1 MKSVFIIKDRLMK
14 PYMVVTVL
22 PGGTEFKPLTS
33 SARDLVKFF
42 EKDYLNTP
50 IKKSELVQALD
61 ATMEIEGPMPLNGVT
76 RAKISA
82 LTSSSDKEPKV
93 AEGKMLPVISLSEV
107 VLTDVTDEEFF
118 NVVSYKASAFL
129 ADRTRTSIQYEIKGV
144 RAVWDASL
152 AIPGTDRRGG
162 WRCPVGTRYGGQIT
176 DRFGRSCG
184 WGVARRIANEIADLG
199 ERIENVDDRRRGRR
213 LERRNNRMARRLAQ
227 DAGQGGRVERGARR
241 IAEAL
246 DGGNAPSAESIKPQR
261 RQGPVRRRGLVDE
274 VIDGFRQGQQDVIG
288 QNRRPRPRAEAAT
301 PEAPVAPRRPRQPRL
316 RPSEQRRMERE
327 IVEPNAPRTAEPAAP
342 RRPRRGRDLPNQN
355 GMRGPERVNMTTR
368 EAEAEMRRLRQIEA
382 GERLTPQQARDAQ
395 VSENFPDYVNRK
407 YGEYARNVR
416 QINEGGGRAGML
428 TRREWYEINKDNL
441 RGAWG
446 NVHRRE
452 APLDFEPPA
461 PRRARR
467 APARAVSTI
476 TLGSKWTK
484 NNDGSWE
491 RDGYKL
497 TMTVGRD
504 GVIERMVI
512 EAPDGG
518 KNEMLY
524 GGGRGTETLNNAV
537 DTFLQTAKQL
547 AEGRRARNEN
557 GGRTPSR
564 RPAGRAPRR
573 RAATANAARSATR
586 RPKPADVPE
595 ARPARPARATRR
607 VNSGPTDAFNHAGVR
622 FRGMDAARRRADML
636 ALRENEPHHVVKYN
650 EDLALYILNDA
661 QLDQLRNNGSL
672 DGKYEILERRDPPA
686 PTRVR
691 PPQPP
696 ARPNTAPEPPSTG
709 GLSEPKGG
717 ALRKRRTPARGVMK
731 ARSGND
737 NKIAEI
743 GSDGLNEVKAVPV
756 GNKGISTKEQA
767 IAHIGNGG
775 EMRDVPDDFLLEA
788 LNGNSG
794 AGKRYERSTARG
806 GVNGAFALFKD
817 NQTGKRFFV
826 KYDGKFYRKNED
838 LHEVIG
844 NNIAGRIGFN
854 VGEARFAGPLKD
866 YNGSPVRA
874 IIFEHAENYL
884 DGRVRS
890 PQGGIDFS
898 DRVRATLFDY
908 MLLNTD
914 RHGGN
919 YFEMVGADGKIHFV
933 PIDPSLGFQARQFT
947 RAHDD
952 ADGFKNWIRSS
963 AGGGRNGMMRRIK
976 EDISA
981 GRKTREDLVLE
992 IAAIQEQLRKSERAK
1007 PLAVMLDDA
1016 KNAAGGARVSRDI
1029 PSGVAGRQRFLL
1041 DKNASDIVD
1050 LILSGN

>member
-50 IKKSELVQALD
+50 IKKEELIQALD
-61 ATMEIEGPMPLNGVT
+61 ATMEIEGPMPLNGAT

-82 LTSSSDKEPKV
+82 LTSSSSEEPK
-93 AEGKMLPVISLSEV
+93 ATDEKTLPVISLSDV
-107 VLTDVTDEEFF
+107 VLTDVTDDEFF
-118 NVVSYKASAFL
+118 NVISYKASAFL
-129 ADRTRTSIQYEIKGV
+129 AERTRTSVQYEIKGV
-144 RAVWDASL
+144 RAVWDPSL

-184 WGVARRIANEIADLG
+184 WGVARRIANEIADIG
-199 ERIENVDDRRRGRR
+199 ERLENVDDRRRGRR

-246 DGGNAPSAESIKPQR
+246 DGGNKPSAESIKPQR
-261 RQGPVRRRGLVDE
+261 GQGAGRRRGRLMDDIVE
-274 VIDGFRQGQQDVIG
+274 GFRQGQRDIIEAG
-288 QNRRPRPRAEAAT
+288 RPRVQEVVA
-301 PEAPVAPRRPRQPRL
+301 PEAPAAPRRPRQPRL

-327 IVEPNAPRTAEPAAP
+327 IIEPGAPRTAEPAAP
-342 RRPRRGRDLPNQN
+342 RRPRQPQ
-355 GMRGPERVNMTTR
+355 
-368 EAEAEMRRLRQIEA
+368 ARRPRQPQVEP
-382 GERLTPQQARDAQ
+382 RLTPQQAGDAQ

-416 QINEGGGRAGML
+416 QINEGGGNAGML
-428 TRREWYEINKDNL
+428 TRREWFEINKDNL

-446 NVHRRE
+446 GVHGRE
-452 APLDFEPPA
+452 APQDFEPPA
-461 PRRARR
+461 PR
-467 APARAVSTI
+467 
-476 TLGSKWTK
+476 
-484 NNDGSWE
+484 
-491 RDGYKL
+491 
-497 TMTVGRD
+497 
-504 GVIERMVI
+504 
-512 EAPDGG
+512 
-518 KNEMLY
+518 
-524 GGGRGTETLNNAV
+524 
-537 DTFLQTAKQL
+537 
-547 AEGRRARNEN
+547 
-557 GGRTPSR
+557 R

-595 ARPARPARATRR
+595 PAPAKPARATRR
-607 VNSGPTDAFNHAGVR
+607 VNSGPTDAFEHAGVR
-622 FRGMDAARRRADML
+622 FRGMDAARRRADLL
-636 ALRENEPHHVVKYN
+636 ARRENEPHHVVKYN
-650 EDLALYILNDA
+650 DDLALYILNDA
-661 QLDQLRNNGSL
+661 QLDKLRNNGSL
-672 DGKYEILERRDPPA
+672 DGKYEVLERRDPPA
-686 PTRVR
+686 APRAM

-696 ARPNTAPEPPSTG
+696 ARPNVVPEPPSTDG
-709 GLSEPKGG
+709 VSEPKGG
-717 ALRKRRTPARGVMK
+717 ASRKRRTPARGVMK

-737 NKIAEI
+737 NKIADI
-743 GSDGLNEVKAVPV
+743 GADGLNEVKAVPV

-775 EMRDVPDDFLLEA
+775 EMRDVPDDFLFDA

-794 AGKRYERSTARG
+794 AGKRYEKSIARG

-817 NQTGKRFFV
+817 TQSGKRFFV

-844 NNIAGRIGFN
+844 NNIAGRLGFN

-884 DGRVRS
+884 DGRVRT

-898 DRVRATLFDY
+898 DRVRATLLDY

-919 YFEMVGADGKIHFV
+919 YFEMVGADGKVHFV

-947 RAHDD
+947 NAHDD

-1016 KNAAGGARVSRDI
+1016 KNAAGGARASRDI
-1029 PSGVAGRQRFLL
+1029 PNGVAGRQRFLL
-1041 DKNASDIVD
+1041 EKNASDIVD

>member
-50 IKKSELVQALD
+50 IKKEELVQALD
-61 ATMEIEGPMPLNGVT
+61 ATMEIEGPMPLNGAT
-76 RAKISA
+76 KAKLEA
-82 LTSSSDKEPKV
+82 LKSSGKETGAPSTT
-93 AEGKMLPVISLSEV
+93 EGKSLPVISLSDV
-107 VLTDVTDEEFF
+107 ALTDFTNEEFL

-129 ADRTRTSIQYEIKGV
+129 SERTRTSVQYEIKGV
-144 RAVWDASL
+144 RAVWDPSL
-152 AIPGTDRRGG
+152 SIPGTNRRGG

-199 ERIENVDDRRRGRR
+199 ERLENVDDRRRGRR
-213 LERRNNRMARRLAQ
+213 LERRNNRMAQRLAR

-246 DGGNAPSAESIKPQR
+246 DGGNAPSAETVKPER
-261 RQGPVRRRGLVDE
+261 RQGRVRRRGLVDDI
-274 VIDGFRQGQQDVIG
+274 VDGFRQGQQDVIDA
-288 QNRRPRPRAEAAT
+288 NRRPRQRPRAEADA
-301 PEAPVAPRRPRQPRL
+301 PEAPIAPRRPRQQRQPRL

-327 IVEPNAPRTAEPAAP
+327 VVQPGAPRTGEPNGRRRELPNQRGLRDGRAIVDESQQSALDDFLRQRAQEQQQA
-342 RRPRRGRDLPNQN
+342 RRPRQP
-355 GMRGPERVNMTTR
+355 RVEPR
-368 EAEAEMRRLRQIEA
+368 I
-382 GERLTPQQARDAQ
+382 TPQQAGDAQ
-395 VSENFPDYVNRK
+395 ASENFPDYVNRK

-428 TRREWYEINKDNL
+428 TRREWYDINKDNL

-446 NVHRRE
+446 NVHGRP
-452 APLDFEPPA
+452 APEDFEPPA
-461 PRRARR
+461 PR
-467 APARAVSTI
+467 
-476 TLGSKWTK
+476 
-484 NNDGSWE
+484 
-491 RDGYKL
+491 
-497 TMTVGRD
+497 
-504 GVIERMVI
+504 
-512 EAPDGG
+512 
-518 KNEMLY
+518 
-524 GGGRGTETLNNAV
+524 
-537 DTFLQTAKQL
+537 
-547 AEGRRARNEN
+547 
-557 GGRTPSR
+557 R

-573 RAATANAARSATR
+573 RAATANASRSAAR

-595 ARPARPARATRR
+595 APPARPARATRR
-607 VNSGPTDAFNHAGVR
+607 VNTGPTDAFDHAGTKYTSMASAR
-622 FRGMDAARRRADML
+622 DKANTLARR
-636 ALRENEPHHVVKYN
+636 ENRPHHVVRYN
-650 EDLALYILNDA
+650 DDNGLYVVNDE
-661 QLDQLRNNGSL
+661 QLDKLRNNL
-672 DGKYEILERRDPPA
+672 ADGKYEILERRDPPA
-686 PTRVR
+686 PAQAR

-696 ARPNTAPEPPSTG
+696 ARPNNAPEPPSTG

-717 ALRKRRTPARGVMK
+717 ASRKRRTPARGVMK
-731 ARSGND
+731 ARSNND

-775 EMRDVPDDFLLEA
+775 EMRDVPDDFLFEA

-794 AGKRYERSTARG
+794 PGKRYERSIARG

-817 NQTGKRFFV
+817 NQSGKRFFV

-919 YFEMVGADGKIHFV
+919 YFEMVGADGKVHFV
-933 PIDPSLGFQARQFT
+933 PIDPSLGFQARQFNN
-947 RAHDD
+947 AHDD

-1029 PSGVAGRQRFLL
+1029 PNGVAGRQRFLL
-1041 DKNASDIVD
+1041 EKNASDIVD